1 MVKGKA
7 RDQSKERRWRRWLQE
22 WRDSGLTVREFCEW
36 RSLSEAN
43 FYAWR
48 RTLDQRK
55 TEAVHF
61 VPVHVVV
68 EEQTAADATLVVVLP
83 GNRLVRVAPGFD
95 AATLQRL
102 LAVLEDK
109 PC

>member
-1 MVKGKA
+1 MAKVKA
-7 RDQSKERRWRRWLQE
+7 RDQSKEQCWRRWLQE

-36 RSLSEAN
+36 RGLREAS

-48 RTLDQRK
+48 RTLDQRGI
-55 TEAVHF
+55 EAVTF
-61 VPVHVVV
+61 VPVRVVA
-68 EEQTAADATLVVVLP
+68 EEQSATDAALVLVLP

>member
-1 MVKGKA
+1 MAKGKA
-7 RDQSKERRWRRWLQE
+7 RDQSKEQRWRRWLQE

-36 RSLSEAN
+36 RCLSEAS

-48 RTLDQRK
+48 RTLDRRRM
-55 TEAVHF
+55 EAVTF
-61 VPVHVVV
+61 VPVRVVA
-68 EEQTAADATLVVVLP
+68 EEPTTADATLVLMLP
-83 GNRLVRVAPGFD
+83 GNRSVRVTAGFD